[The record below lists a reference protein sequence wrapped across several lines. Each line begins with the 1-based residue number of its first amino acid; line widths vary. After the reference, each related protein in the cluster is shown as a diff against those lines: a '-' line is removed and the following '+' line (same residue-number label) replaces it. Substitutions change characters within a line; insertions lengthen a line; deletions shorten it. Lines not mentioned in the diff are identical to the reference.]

1 MTNTIKLEPGTTET
15 DANRI
20 LRQVGAFSEW
30 VKGKC
35 LFKCS
40 LCLHQKV
47 FRDLVEFKLHL
58 QSSHFTSYKNYL
70 ATFSDPCI
78 LEKRTTCLICQKV
91 RHRLKS
97 ISPKMRSFFIPA
109 YFQRFQ
115 AIVVHPIRSLISES
129 GQMARLGLLFL
140 PPYAATGNW
149 THGSR
154 VASSWGTFKGHS
166 ADWATRPQQTLS
178 LSYLNEL

>member
-91 RHRLKS
+91 KHHFKIISHKRLYDVKS
-97 ISPKMRSFFIPA
+97 
-109 YFQRFQ
+109 
-115 AIVVHPIRSLISES
+115 
-129 GQMARLGLLFL
+129 LLFL
-140 PPYAATGNW
+140 
-149 THGSR
+149 SI
-154 VASSWGTFKGHS
+154 SKI
-166 ADWATRPQQTLS
+166 
-178 LSYLNEL
+178 SYYKW